1 MMVSKLAA
9 AIMSIAGNVVREMK
23 TLELSELTSFG
34 RDKLTIRHASG
45 GTIQF
50 RNDGKVYY
58 NGTEIGTGS
67 GSLWQDDAINSHA
80 ELVTPDD
87 ISLNGFDIKDV
98 SEIKG
103 TSTGNLVLTIDDGYA
118 LVIQKTSL

>member
-1 MMVSKLAA
+1 MSRMSD
-9 AIMSIAGNVVREMK
+9 AINAMIQSAIASLK
-23 TLELSELTSFG
+23 KLELSELTSFG

>member
-1 MMVSKLAA
+1 MSD
-9 AIMSIAGNVVREMK
+9 AINAMIQSAIASLK

-34 RDKLTIRHASG
+34 MDKLTIRHASG

-67 GSLWQDDAINSHA
+67 GTGSGSLWQDDAVNSHA
-80 ELVTPDD
+80 ELVTPGD

>member
-1 MMVSKLAA
+1 MSRMSD
-9 AIMSIAGNVVREMK
+9 AINAMIQSAIASLK
-23 TLELSELTSFG
+23 KLELSELTSFG

-58 NGTEIGTGS
+58 NGTEIGGS
-67 GSLWQDDAINSHA
+67 GSLWQDDAVNSHA

-87 ISLNGFDIKDV
+87 ISLNGYDLKDV
-98 SEIKG
+98 AEIKG
-103 TSTGNLVLTIDDGYA
+103 TSTGNLVLTVDDGYA
-118 LVIQKTSL
+118 LVIQKQAL

>member
-1 MMVSKLAA
+1 MSRMSD
-9 AIMSIAGNVVREMK
+9 AINAMIQSAIASLK
-23 TLELSELTSFG
+23 KLELSELTSFG

-45 GTIQF
+45 GTLQF

-67 GSLWQDDAINSHA
+67 GSLWQDDAVNSHA

-118 LVIQKTSL
+118 LVIQKQAL

>member
-1 MMVSKLAA
+1 MSD
-9 AIMSIAGNVVREMK
+9 AINAMIQSAIASLK
-23 TLELSELTSFG
+23 KLELSELTSFG

-67 GSLWQDDAINSHA
+67 TGLWQYDSTNSHT
-80 ELVTPDD
+80 ELITNGDV
-87 ISLNGFDIKDV
+87 SLNGYDLKDTA
-98 SEIKG
+98 EIKG
-103 TSTGNLVLTIDDGYA
+103 TSTGNLVITIDDGYA
-118 LVIQKTSL
+118 LVIQKQSL

>member
-1 MMVSKLAA
+1 MSD
-9 AIMSIAGNVVREMK
+9 AINAMIQSAIASLK
-23 TLELSELTSFG
+23 KLELSELTSFG

-87 ISLNGFDIKDV
+87 ISLNGFDIKDI

>member
-1 MMVSKLAA
+1 MSRMSD
-9 AIMSIAGNVVREMK
+9 AINAMIQSAIASLK
-23 TLELSELTSFG
+23 KLELSELTSFG

-58 NGTEIGTGS
+58 NGTEIGTSSS
-67 GSLWQDDAINSHA
+67 GLWEYDSGNTHT
-80 ELVTPDD
+80 ELITAGD
-87 ISLNGFDIKDV
+87 ISMEGHDV
-98 SEIKG
+98 KNVGEIKG

-118 LVIQKTSL
+118 LVIQKQAL